1 MSSKS
6 LARSAGSAG
15 QRSGEFV
22 AVAIAVGSDAWC
34 WAVVGWGGVVWG
46 GATLDSPCCC
56 GVDGGGGES
65 SSSRD
70 TTIEWLCNT

>member
-34 WAVVGWGGVVWG
+34 WAVVGWGGVV
-46 GATLDSPCCC
+46 C
-56 GVDGGGGES
+56 GGGQRWTVRAVVALMVAAVKVPVQGI
-65 SSSRD
+65 RR
-70 TTIEWLCNT
+70 